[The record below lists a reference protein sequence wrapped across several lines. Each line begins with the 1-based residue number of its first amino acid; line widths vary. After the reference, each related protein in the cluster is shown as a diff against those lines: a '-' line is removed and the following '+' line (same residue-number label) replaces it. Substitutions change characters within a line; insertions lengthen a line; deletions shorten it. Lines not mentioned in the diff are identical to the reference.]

1 MKTSPT
7 DSSEPSLGN
16 SLLPVLRQ
24 IVHAYAWR
32 IRHWDLSIEKAAA
45 LIHIHNHPEESGPAQ
60 VAEACCVPRQTMTS
74 LLDSL
79 ERDGLAR
86 RTHHPTDRRKK
97 IMVITAKGTR
107 LARTVMRDLLDCE
120 HAAMNVI
127 EPELLPKIRGL
138 LEKYTAELAK
148 VNQLRPPSVGGSGI
162 APYHGAATIKAQP

>member
-1 MKTSPT
+1 MKPSVPNLP
-7 DSSEPSLGN
+7 EPSFGN
-16 SLLPVLRQ
+16 SLLPFLRQ

-45 LIHIHNHPEESGPAQ
+45 LVHIHVHPGESGPAQ

-86 RTHHPTDRRKK
+86 RTPHPTDRRKK

-138 LEKYTAELAK
+138 LEKYTAELTK
-148 VNQLRPPSVGGSGI
+148 VNQLQPPSVGGSGI
-162 APYHGAATIKAQP
+162 APYRAATIKVQP